1 MSLIAKDLPS
11 LVFMLLPGFMAAGVF
26 YTLTSHPKASEFERL
41 IQALIFTS
49 ILKALTI
56 TLRGIFL
63 VLGSVHPVAPWTSD
77 VELVWSIVLS
87 VPLGALFAWLAN
99 TDKFHRLARL
109 INLSSRTSYP
119 SEWYGAFTR
128 QKRWVLLHL
137 ADGRRIYGWAE
148 EWPDQPDK
156 GHFVLDQPEWLLDNN
171 ERAPMFRVERFMLP
185 AAEVK
190 MVEFLKENAE
200 VTQDPAEVRE
210 AERLLLEAQKTETP
224 HGIESATTGTEPT
237 GTTGPTGLP

>member
-1 MSLIAKDLPS
+1 MGLIAKDLPA

-41 IQALIFTS
+41 IQALIFTA

-56 TLRGIFL
+56 VLRGAFL
-63 VLGSVHPVAPWTSD
+63 GLGAVCPVAAWTSD
-77 VELVWSIVLS
+77 VELVWSIILS
-87 VPLGALFAWLAN
+87 VPLGLSFAWLAN
-99 TDKFHRLARL
+99 TDKFHAYARGKG
-109 INLSSRTSYP
+109 LSSRTSYP

-128 QKRWVLLHL
+128 QKRWVILHL

-156 GHFVLDQPEWLLDNN
+156 GHFVLDQAEWLLDNN
-171 ERAPMFRVERFMLP
+171 ERAPMFRVQRFMLP

-200 VTQDPAEVRE
+200 VTQDRADVEK
-210 AERLLLEAQKTETP
+210 AERLLLEAQKKETP
-224 HGIESATTGTEPT
+224 DGSESATASPEPP
-237 GTTGPTGLP
+237 GGPPA